1 MVSMYFNP
9 ALESEQDRSDQE
21 LIAIRAQRE
30 EEIHRVCVAGPLC
43 IQGNKILSDIF
54 STYQRGYVERNR
66 GCSAND
72 LERDFLTMIIRAFPH
87 IYLDPKDGYKI
98 RDEIEK
104 LK

>member
-54 STYQRGYVERNR
+54 FYIPARICGEKSGLQRQR
-66 GCSAND
+66 S
-72 LERDFLTMIIRAFPH
+72 RARFSHYDNSSVPP
-87 IYLDPKDGYKI
+87 YLP
-98 RDEIEK
+98 
-104 LK
+104 